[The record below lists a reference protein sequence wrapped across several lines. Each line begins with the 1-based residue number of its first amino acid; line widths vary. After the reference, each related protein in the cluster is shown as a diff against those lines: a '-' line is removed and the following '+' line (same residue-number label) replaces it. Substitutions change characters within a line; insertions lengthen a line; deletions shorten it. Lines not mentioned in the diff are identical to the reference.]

1 MLFPSRR
8 EGGPYT
14 SKRIRLGVNVMG
26 NDPDWPKQMESVDY
40 QSLNDQQLMMR
51 LAERDADA
59 LTAIYDRYARPI
71 YSLAI
76 KIMGKPER
84 AEEVVQE
91 VFIKL
96 WRKPYSYDAQRG
108 AFINW
113 VLGVTHN
120 QAIDELQRERNH
132 ERTISH
138 SLPSDGDEE
147 QSIDVA
153 DPGPDPAEQAWYS
166 VRLDIMRVALTQL
179 PAPQREVIELAY
191 FSGLTQVE
199 IAARLAEPLGTIKT
213 RTRLGL
219 QKLKVILE
227 EEGLRSER

>member
-1 MLFPSRR
+1 
-8 EGGPYT
+8 
-14 SKRIRLGVNVMG
+14 MG
-26 NDPDWPKQMESVDY
+26 DNPDWPMQMESVDY
-40 QSLNDQQLMMR
+40 QGLSDQQLMMR
-51 LAERDADA
+51 LAERDANA
-59 LTAIYDRYARPI
+59 LTTIYGRYARPI

-76 KIMGKPER
+76 RIMGKPER

-96 WRKPYSYDAQRG
+96 WRKPHSYDPQRG

-132 ERTISH
+132 ERSVSH
-138 SLPSDGDEE
+138 SLPTAGEE
-147 QSIDVA
+147 ELSIDVPDPTA
-153 DPGPDPAEQAWYS
+153 DPADQAWYS
-166 VRLDIMRVALTQL
+166 VRLDIVREALMRL
-179 PAPQREVIELAY
+179 PQAQREVIELAY

-199 IAARLAEPLGTIKT
+199 IAVRLAEPLGTIKT
-213 RTRLGL
+213 RTRLAL

>member
-1 MLFPSRR
+1 
-8 EGGPYT
+8 
-14 SKRIRLGVNVMG
+14 MG
-26 NDPDWPKQMESVDY
+26 DNPDWPMQMESVDY
-40 QSLNDQQLMMR
+40 QGLSDQQLMMR
-51 LAERDADA
+51 LAERDANA
-59 LTAIYDRYARPI
+59 LTTIYDRYARPI

-76 KIMGKPER
+76 RIMGKPER

-96 WRKPYSYDAQRG
+96 WRKPHSYDPQRG

-132 ERTISH
+132 ERSVSH
-138 SLPSDGDEE
+138 SLPTAGEE
-147 QSIDVA
+147 ELSIDVPDPTA
-153 DPGPDPAEQAWYS
+153 DPADQAWYS
-166 VRLDIMRVALTQL
+166 VRLDIVREALMRL
-179 PAPQREVIELAY
+179 PQAQREVIELAY

-199 IAARLAEPLGTIKT
+199 IAVRLAEPLGTIKT
-213 RTRLGL
+213 RTRLAL

>member
-1 MLFPSRR
+1 
-8 EGGPYT
+8 
-14 SKRIRLGVNVMG
+14 MG
-26 NDPDWPKQMESVDY
+26 NNPDWPDQSEGVNY
-40 QSLNDQQLMMR
+40 QSLSDQQLMMQ
-51 LAERDADA
+51 LAERDASA
-59 LTAIYDRYARPI
+59 LATIYDRYARPI

-96 WRKPYSYDAQRG
+96 WRKPHSYDPQRG

-132 ERTISH
+132 ERTVSH
-138 SLPSDGDEE
+138 SLPTSDEYE
-147 QSIDVA
+147 RSIDVP
-153 DPGPDPAEQAWYS
+153 DPSPDPAEQAWYS
-166 VRLDIMRVALTQL
+166 VRLDIVREALMRL
-179 PAPQREVIELAY
+179 PQAQREVIELAY
-191 FSGLTQVE
+191 FSGLTQAE
-199 IAARLAEPLGTIKT
+199 IAVRQVEPLGTIKT
-213 RTRLGL
+213 RTRLAL